1 MRMEQLEKE
10 LKDLQDKKTK
20 LEQELFESQRVLARN
35 QESLNRLQYEADK
48 DAREEAAKN
57 GWFEYIASTLMR
69 KPAETPEEKEVR
81 QRRGIDRQA
90 AQRIKREE
98 TNRHKVNINRLWTQI
113 SSIETEISR
122 VQGTKSYEE
131 QQERRRQQEAIRRE
145 QMERWR
151 KEAEKAKAEEER
163 RREEQRK
170 SEERQ
175 KAEAGR
181 RRKEAEKAKAE
192 EERRRE
198 EQRKNEERQK
208 SEAGRRRRAER
219 TAKPSPISCSHRYW
233 WDRVE
238 GRHTCSRC
246 QQKRFHFAF
255 KCPGCQMIACTECRD
270 ALKGTRRTRT
280 PNFMFDD

>member
-1 MRMEQLEKE
+1 
-10 LKDLQDKKTK
+10 
-20 LEQELFESQRVLARN
+20 VLARN

-145 QMERWR
+145 QMERRR

-280 PNFMFDD
+280 PNYMFDD